1 MDETTT
7 PALPAS
13 WLASRLGA
21 DPAEIERLRR
31 NGELYASREAG
42 DTEWRYS
49 AWQFGP
55 GGSVPYA
62 VRDTV
67 RAAKRSGL
75 SEPRLL
81 AVLRRRAG
89 LMGGTRL
96 VDLLFEGKTD
106 RVIAEL
112 RVATV

>member
-1 MDETTT
+1 MT

-21 DPAEIERLRR
+21 DPVELDRLRSA
-31 NGELYASREAG
+31 GELYGSRGVG
-42 DTEWRYS
+42 DTEWLYG

-55 GGSVPYA
+55 RGNVPFA

-67 RAAKRSGL
+67 KAAKTAGL
-75 SEPRLL
+75 TETRLL

-96 VDLLFEGKTD
+96 LDLLFEGKGD
-106 RVIAEL
+106 RVVAEVL
-112 RVATV
+112 AAA